1 MIVQDVEIFTEKV
14 CISSPEVVLEKIR
27 CGPSM
32 MEQPGTRH
40 GGFPAGTRILH
51 H

>member
-14 CISSPEVVLEKIR
+14 CIIVHHVILDRIR
-27 CGPSM
+27 CVPSM
-32 MEQPGTRH
+32 MEQPGTRR